1 MKSMLSKIKSFI
13 LREGDMSCE
22 KPCSQETNDVQTDDL
37 TENNSISKD
46 EAYENIG
53 DDLVALFP
61 LLKEI
66 KKNLEE
72 KEYLL
77 KMNAEMHDELTKLRN
92 DFIEDIK
99 RPYIKGYLQIYDRL
113 DDLFKA
119 NTDSSFPELANAMNT
134 INNIKLN
141 LLDILEEF
149 DIEVIEPEIN
159 STFNPKEHRALK
171 TVLTDEQ
178 KKDKTIAAVKSP
190 GFYDKKN
197 NRCFRTSNVEVFKF
211 QS

>member
-1 MKSMLSKIKSFI
+1 MA
-13 LREGDMSCE
+13 CE
-22 KPCSQETNDVQTDDL
+22 KTCSLETNDVQTDEL
-37 TENNSISKD
+37 TKNNPMSKED
-46 EAYENIG
+46 AYENGENTDNDPIS
-53 DDLVALFP
+53 LFS

-66 KKNLEE
+66 KKILEE
-72 KEYLL
+72 KEHLL
-77 KMNAEMHDELTKLRN
+77 KMNVEMHDELMKLRN

-113 DDLFKA
+113 DDLFKT
-119 NTDSSFPELANAMNT
+119 NTESAFPELANAMNT

-141 LLDILEEF
+141 ILDILEDF

-171 TVLTDEQ
+171 TVFTDEQ
-178 KKDKTIAAVKSP
+178 EKDKTIAAVKSP